1 MGALMFDEITPSA
14 AYAGLQDNAAAQLID
29 CRTQAEWAYV
39 GTPDL
44 SAIDKQLAC
53 LEWQSIDGRANA
65 DFVEQIAAHF
75 ETDTPI
81 YIICRSGARS
91 AAACAALAQRGF
103 TSLFNVTGGFEGD
116 PNGDGHRGTVNG
128 WKHAGLPWRQG

>member
-1 MGALMFDEITPSA
+1 MFEEISPSA
-14 AYAGLQDNAAAQLID
+14 AYEALKDSEKAQLID

-53 LEWQSIDGRANA
+53 LEWQTIDGQPNA
-65 DFVEQIAAHF
+65 GFTDQIAAHF

-81 YIICRSGARS
+81 YIICRSGVRS

-103 TSLFNVTGGFEGD
+103 TTLFNVAGGFEGD
-116 PNGDGHRGTVNG
+116 PNADGHRGTVNG
-128 WKHAGLPWRQG
+128 WKHAGLPWRQK